1 MPFEF
6 YCIIKNATYAD
17 QIKCKR
23 TVEDEVAR
31 LANDAA
37 LVPRAFTAVTKM
49 KTAYA
54 NSEFRTWN
62 TPDPEGFR
70 GDITKC
76 CYQQALISQCSKV
89 AMVLVCPAKDAYN
102 ICLGR

>member
-1 MPFEF
+1 MIMRAGFVMRWLFIAIAGGQMPFEF
-6 YCIIKNATYAD
+6 HCIIENATYAD
-17 QIKCKR
+17 QVRGKS

-54 NSEFRTWN
+54 NSEFRT
-62 TPDPEGFR
+62 
-70 GDITKC
+70 
-76 CYQQALISQCSKV
+76 
-89 AMVLVCPAKDAYN
+89 
-102 ICLGR
+102 